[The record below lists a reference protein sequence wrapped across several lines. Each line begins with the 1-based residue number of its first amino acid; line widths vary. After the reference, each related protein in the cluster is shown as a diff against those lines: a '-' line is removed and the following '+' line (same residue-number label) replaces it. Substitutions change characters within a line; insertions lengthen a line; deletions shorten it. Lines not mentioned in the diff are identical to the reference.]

1 MTRYPAEIQAE
12 RKTIMNDEKL
22 YMEYLE
28 QLGRTTD
35 SVIAA
40 RDALTDVLEDY
51 IEAVQEWTFSALLI
65 LYGIGT
71 GSRYKKS
78 QKLQP

>member
-40 RDALTDVLEDY
+40 RDALTDALEDY
-51 IEAVQEWTFSALLI
+51 IEAVQKWTFFSAVDFVRNR
-65 LYGIGT
+65 YGQQI
-71 GSRYKKS
+71 
-78 QKLQP
+78 